1 MLRGATQFLH
11 AGPSAH
17 GQCSVCKT
25 ASGIKQLHTA
35 GIKLNVATAATST
48 VKETQI
54 RNLNVCCISVA

>member
-1 MLRGATQFLH
+1 MNEWSGR
-11 AGPSAH
+11 SAH

-25 ASGIKQLHTA
+25 ASGMKQLQTS

-54 RNLNVCCISVA
+54 RNLGVCRT